1 MNYAV
6 LYVNILAIR
15 NKELTM
21 DRDQAATM
29 MTNALKGFHGKFK
42 LMYGQL
48 CVRVDEY
55 TFLSTGGNKVL
66 ADIDEDSYEV
76 CDISTGE
83 LGEIFR
89 SRRDINAI
97 LFGCSADTVSASEKA
112 DSIPV
117 TLEDLARL
125 TGSELKVIPD
135 ASASSILSGLKD
147 ASVCLIKGTGAIA
160 VGTNCR
166 KAVAGMHIVEKAC
179 EAENHGPMLGGTVP
193 IEKALA
199 DQFRKDFVSDYIN
212 RNESPNPGYV
222 EYDEAEFAV
231 RGNIIDHG
239 KELVKRDLTYGS
251 WGNLSVRLN
260 EDEMLITPSSMDFFD
275 IKIEDIVK
283 VDINTLEYGKQRTP
297 STEVMMHAAAY
308 RELPDCKAMIQTRS
322 NAISVFAACKAGFTL
337 GEGELQD
344 LIGDVK
350 VTPYAAPGSEEL
362 AEAVVSTLK
371 DTHACIIPHHGAV
384 FYGPSLEVVLAIAE
398 AVELKARNLLNFDS
412 GL

>member
-1 MNYAV
+1 
-6 LYVNILAIR
+6 
-15 NKELTM
+15 M
-21 DRDQAATM
+21 DRDQAAVM

-55 TFLSTGGNKVL
+55 TFLSTGGNKIL
-66 ADIDEDSYEV
+66 AEIDEDSYEV
-76 CDISTGE
+76 CDINSGE
-83 LGEIFR
+83 LGDIFR

-112 DSIPV
+112 DSLPV
-117 TLEDLARL
+117 ALEDLARL

-135 ASASSILSGLKD
+135 ASASSILSGVRD

-166 KAVAGMHIVEKAC
+166 KVVAGVQIVEKAC
-179 EAENHGPMLGGTVP
+179 EAEMHGEILGGIVP

-199 DQFRKDFVSDYIN
+199 EKYRKDFVSDYIN
-212 RNESPNPGYV
+212 RNEEPNPGYV
-222 EYDEAEFAV
+222 TYDEAEFAV
-231 RGNIIDHG
+231 RGSLIDHG
-239 KELVKRDLTYGS
+239 RELIKRDLTYGS

-275 IKIEDIVK
+275 IRIEDIVK
-283 VDINTLEYGKQRTP
+283 VDIDTLEYGNQRIP
-297 STEVMMHAAAY
+297 STEVMMHAEAY
-308 RELPDCKAMIQTRS
+308 RELPDCKAIIQTRS
-322 NAISVFAACKAGFTL
+322 NAISVFAACKAGFAL
-337 GEGELQD
+337 GEGELQE
-344 LIGDVK
+344 LIGDVM
-350 VTPYAAPGSEEL
+350 VTGYAAPGSEEL
-362 AEAVVSTLK
+362 ADAVVSTLK
-371 DTHACIIPHHGAV
+371 NTHACIIPHHGAV

-398 AVELKARNLLNFDS
+398 AVELKARNLLSFDS